1 VACCACMAEICV
13 SMCHVLC
20 GGADVVSLTPL
31 PGNDS
36 QNLHRDG
43 GNIDYII
50 ACGRESHCCLSHADS
65 LAACCVFDLLH
76 PPAH

>member
-1 VACCACMAEICV
+1 
-13 SMCHVLC
+13 
-20 GGADVVSLTPL
+20 
-31 PGNDS
+31 
-36 QNLHRDG
+36 LHRDG